1 MKNQEEIIQMTEQL
15 YNSNAGKMNINVCA
29 LNAINTL
36 GDQEDLKGIYGEYDV
51 TITDL
56 ATQIA
61 TTITERMRKKK
72 FVEEFGELL
81 AKYDVNSIQSAKY
94 YIDHLGN
101 EIVEISFGGDHSY
114 ITNVNCD
121 SISAIIRDVMKGL

>member
-36 GDQEDLKGIYGEYDV
+36 GDQEDLKGIYSEYDV

-56 ATQIA
+56 AIQIA
-61 TTITERMRKKK
+61 NICLERKRKKK

-81 AKYDVNSIQSAKY
+81 AKYGVNSIQGAKY
-94 YIDHLGN
+94 FIDHLGN
-101 EIVEISFGGDHSY
+101 EIVEVSFGGDHSY
-114 ITNVNCD
+114 VTNVNCD
-121 SISAIIRDVMKGL
+121 SISALIRDVIKGL

>member
-29 LNAINTL
+29 LNAINIL

-56 ATQIA
+56 AMQIA
-61 TTITERMRKKK
+61 NICLERKRKKK
-72 FVEEFGELL
+72 FVEDFGDLL
-81 AKYDVNSIQSAKY
+81 AKYGVEDIQGAKY
-94 YIDHLGN
+94 FIDHLGN
-101 EIVEISFGGDHSY
+101 EIVEVSFGGDHSY
-114 ITNVNCD
+114 VTNVNCD
-121 SISAIIRDVMKGL
+121 SISALIRDVMKGL

>member
-56 ATQIA
+56 AMQIA
-61 TTITERMRKKK
+61 NICLERKRKKK
-72 FVEEFGELL
+72 FVEDFGDLL
-81 AKYDVNSIQSAKY
+81 AKYGVEDIQGAKY
-94 YIDHLGN
+94 FIDHLGN
-101 EIVEISFGGDHSY
+101 EIVEVSFGGDHSY
-114 ITNVNCD
+114 VTNVNCD
-121 SISAIIRDVMKGL
+121 SISALIRDVMKGL

>member
-1 MKNQEEIIQMTEQL
+1 MKNQEEIIQMAEQL
-15 YNSNAGKMNINVCA
+15 YNSNAGKISLSVCA

-36 GDQEDLKGIYGEYDV
+36 GDQEDLKGIYAEYDV

-56 ATQIA
+56 AMQIA

-81 AKYDVNSIQSAKY
+81 AKYGVQDIQGAKY
-94 YIDHLGN
+94 FIDHLGN
-101 EIVEISFGGDHSY
+101 EIVEVSFGGDHSY
-114 ITNVNCD
+114 VTNVNCD
-121 SISAIIRDVMKGL
+121 SISALIRDVMKGL

>member
-56 ATQIA
+56 AMQIA
-61 TTITERMRKKK
+61 TICLERKRKKK
-72 FVEEFGELL
+72 FVEDFGDLL
-81 AKYDVNSIQSAKY
+81 AKYGVEDIQGAKY
-94 YIDHLGN
+94 FIDHLGN
-101 EIVEISFGGDHSY
+101 EIVEVSFGGDHSY
-114 ITNVNCD
+114 VTNVNCD
-121 SISAIIRDVMKGL
+121 SISALIRDVMKGL